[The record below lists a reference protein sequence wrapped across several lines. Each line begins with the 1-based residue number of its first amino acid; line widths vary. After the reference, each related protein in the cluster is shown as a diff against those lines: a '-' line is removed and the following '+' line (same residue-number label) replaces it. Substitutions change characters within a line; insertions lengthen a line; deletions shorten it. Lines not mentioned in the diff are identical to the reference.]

1 MSTDI
6 LVFWRR
12 PDGTR
17 CVVGHDER
25 GGWRLRVVRDG
36 HQMVTEHFTN
46 APDLFARAQQLRDL
60 FSSPASTGASD
71 IPSSAEGS

>member
-1 MSTDI
+1 MSSDI

-17 CVVGHDER
+17 CVVGHDAR
-25 GGWRLRVVRDG
+25 GGWELRIVRDG
-36 HQMVTEHFTN
+36 DRLLVEHFTS

-60 FSSPASTGASD
+60 FNLRATTGTSSL
-71 IPSSAEGS
+71 PSSAEGT